1 MTEVF
6 VDTSGWANYFLRR
19 QPYHRQTVD
28 FLNNWQRSSVET
40 VTTNYVV
47 AELASLLTSPLK
59 VERSLQ
65 IQMIETLRSSAW
77 VTVVHIDPAM
87 EAEAWDVFKRHR
99 DKSWSLVD
107 CTSFAIMRSRGISQA
122 LTEDHHFDQAGF
134 QRLL

>member
-19 QPYHRQTVD
+19 QPYHRQAID
-28 FLNNWQRSSVET
+28 FLNHWQRSSVEI

-59 VERSLQ
+59 VERGLQ
-65 IQMIETLRSSAW
+65 IQMIGVLRSSAW
-77 VTVVHIDPAM
+77 VIVMHIDPAI
-87 EAEAWDVFKRHR
+87 EAEAWDMFTRHR
-99 DKSWSLVD
+99 DKFWSLVD
-107 CTSFAIMRSRGISQA
+107 CTSFAIMRRRGIGQA

-134 QRLL
+134 QSLL